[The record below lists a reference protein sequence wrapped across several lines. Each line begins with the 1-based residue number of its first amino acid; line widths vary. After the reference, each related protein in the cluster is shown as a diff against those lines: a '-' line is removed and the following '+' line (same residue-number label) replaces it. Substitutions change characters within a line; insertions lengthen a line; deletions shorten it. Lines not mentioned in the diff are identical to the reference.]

1 MALQCDRPNKLVWA
15 LGNAE
20 TEDTTPKQFAFDDVL
35 EQHVGQ
41 PEVFES
47 VGLPAIQAALAGNVG
62 CVITYGASGAGK
74 DYSIRCERPG
84 QEGVLYRGLS
94 LIFTGSATLA
104 NPASSTPR
112 PARPWQPEGDPDKPH
127 EPPSPVRLSYLLL
140 TRDQALHDLLA
151 MGELDLTPAELVGTG
166 VLRSAC
172 QWETVTSA
180 SEVLRVLSRADSAR
194 QQAQPGSHAQNGA
207 HTIIL
212 LAVGERGMLLLAS
225 LASSDA
231 VDLSDEHGH
240 EGGLASSF
248 EALGRC
254 FDALARSKRQTP
266 PITTSK
272 LTALL
277 APALGGPGATPG
289 GYASLLL
296 CVHPAIGQAA
306 STHQTLQF
314 GQLSVPTVTRV
325 QAQSTVDYVA
335 LAAQLMA
342 QRDAKQEALHEL
354 ELKVLKVLRPQLD
367 DVMTS
372 EQQIKALSIALAQTQ
387 WEARTFL
394 SKEAQ
399 IQAKLD
405 ELRQE
410 HSQRMYTL
418 RAERT
423 AIMSELQ
430 DEMGSVKGG
439 REFGEMR
446 EQHEQ
451 DVQAIGLRLRALQSY
466 VETAEAEL
474 AVQEENSTRARAVLP
489 AAARELATL
498 ALGFSEGGASEEAAA
513 LFAHSLAILE
523 AAFGSQ
529 QPELAAFKM
538 EVQRV
543 VDSGAATS
551 RHQPSAAADGG
562 ADPYD
567 A

>member
-1 MALQCDRPNKLVWA
+1 
-15 LGNAE
+15 
-20 TEDTTPKQFAFDDVL
+20 
-35 EQHVGQ
+35 
-41 PEVFES
+41 
-47 VGLPAIQAALAGNVG
+47 
-62 CVITYGASGAGK
+62 
-74 DYSIRCERPG
+74 
-84 QEGVLYRGLS
+84 
-94 LIFTGSATLA
+94 
-104 NPASSTPR
+104 
-112 PARPWQPEGDPDKPH
+112 
-127 EPPSPVRLSYLLL
+127 
-140 TRDQALHDLLA
+140 
-151 MGELDLTPAELVGTG
+151 
-166 VLRSAC
+166 
-172 QWETVTSA
+172 
-180 SEVLRVLSRADSAR
+180 
-194 QQAQPGSHAQNGA
+194 
-207 HTIIL
+207 
-212 LAVGERGMLLLAS
+212 
-225 LASSDA
+225 
-231 VDLSDEHGH
+231 
-240 EGGLASSF
+240 
-248 EALGRC
+248 
-254 FDALARSKRQTP
+254 
-266 PITTSK
+266 
-272 LTALL
+272 
-277 APALGGPGATPG
+277 
-289 GYASLLL
+289 
-296 CVHPAIGQAA
+296 
-306 STHQTLQF
+306 
-314 GQLSVPTVTRV
+314 
-325 QAQSTVDYVA
+325 
-335 LAAQLMA
+335 MA